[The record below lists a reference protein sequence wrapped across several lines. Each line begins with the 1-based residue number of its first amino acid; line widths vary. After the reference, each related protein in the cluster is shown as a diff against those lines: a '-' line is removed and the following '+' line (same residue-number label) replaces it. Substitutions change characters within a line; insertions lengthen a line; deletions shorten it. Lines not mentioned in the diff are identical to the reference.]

1 LKDQLVLVDTLS
13 FDTAN
18 LTDLK
23 YIGGVDLSFLLGDQ
37 ENAVACLIVMKM
49 PDLQV

>member
-1 LKDQLVLVDTLS
+1 MLEDTLS
-13 FDTAN
+13 FDAAT

-23 YIGGVDLSFLLGDQ
+23 YIGGVDLSFPLGDQ